1 VKRRGDFLAVKRD
14 AKGRFVK
21 GTKAGPGRPKKKA
34 VDLQNAPPL
43 WDYNLLRQ
51 AALTFKVANKYDQLE
66 ILRCPCGNDDLAGF
80 DYELDLKGHKLRARC
95 KKCGRWNDYQEKHSW
110 FIEPLPP
117 DLTPEERRI
126 VAMHRKGTV
135 EWLDMP

>member
-14 AKGRFVK
+14 SKGRFVK

-51 AALTFKVANKYDQLE
+51 AALVFKVANKYDQLE
-66 ILRCPCGNDDLAGF
+66 ILRCPCGNQDPAQF
-80 DYELDLKGHKLRARC
+80 DYKLDTKGGKLRCRC
-95 KKCGRWNDYQEKHSW
+95 KRCGRWLDFQEKPTW
-110 FIEPLPP
+110 FVEPLPP
-117 DLTPEERRI
+117 ILSPIDAGK
-126 VAMHRKGTV
+126 VARQRKGTV
-135 EWLDMP
+135 EWDML

>member
-1 VKRRGDFLAVKRD
+1 MAVKRD

-43 WDYNLLRQ
+43 VDYNLLRQ
-51 AALTFKVANKYDQLE
+51 SWIMFRVVNRYSQLNLLKCRCGNTDPLMFDYRWDE
-66 ILRCPCGNDDLAGF
+66 KGAKLRC
-80 DYELDLKGHKLRARC
+80 RC
-95 KKCGRWNDYQEKHSW
+95 KICGHWNDYQQQHNW

-135 EWLDMP
+135 EWMGMP